1 LKQVLIRRG
10 SPVVADVPAPQV
22 SDNTILVQV
31 AFSLISSGTETASL
45 SSGSKSL
52 LRQTYE
58 EPAKIAR
65 GLQLIQQV
73 GIRRATAIVHG
84 ELEAARETGYSCSGT
99 VIACGRRIAG
109 FAPGDRVACAG
120 ANKANHAEIVA
131 IPQNLAVH
139 VPEGCDLE
147 SAASATIGA
156 IALQGVRRADVRLG
170 ESVAVIGLGL
180 IGQITVQLLKVSGC
194 RTVGMD
200 PDASRVRLANS
211 LGLTLGID
219 TESADPLQTI
229 LTFTEGRG
237 VDAVIIA
244 ASTESSNLIQQAMRM
259 VRKKGRV
266 VVVGSVPLELDRS
279 PWYEKEAD
287 LLISCS
293 YGPGRYDS
301 EYEENGRDYPYAYV
315 RWTENRNMSEYL
327 RLVSERKVNFKP
339 LIGNVWPLD
348 EASEAYSD
356 LKRNKH
362 VAVLLSGS
370 ARESTAGHE
379 TPPVAARPTV
389 SNGKIR
395 TGIVGPG
402 NFARAVHLP
411 NLERLHQV
419 FSISAVASRT
429 GANAMNVAKQYGAA
443 RISTSADELFQDPE
457 LDLIVISSRHNLHA
471 VLASSAASHGKSVLL
486 EKPAALTKPELD
498 HLIKAFQDSNTML
511 VVGFNRRFSP
521 FINEVKAV
529 TERRA
534 GPMFVSYRMNAGHIP
549 PESWIHGPEGGGRI
563 IGEACHI
570 FDLFNY
576 IVGGFPEEVTAV
588 PLRPFASYAA
598 VTDNFVA
605 TLRYS
610 EGSLCTLAY
619 TSIGSPELPK
629 ESMEIFFDGKSIV
642 LDDYRRLT
650 FYGCR
655 RKPANSAQ
663 PEKGHLEEL
672 QSIANYLGKKGPLP
686 MTLEEIEAATNLS
699 FIVDG
704 LVRTSSCVES

>member
-1 LKQVLIRRG
+1 
-10 SPVVADVPAPQV
+10 
-22 SDNTILVQV
+22 
-31 AFSLISSGTETASL
+31 
-45 SSGSKSL
+45 
-52 LRQTYE
+52 
-58 EPAKIAR
+58 
-65 GLQLIQQV
+65 
-73 GIRRATAIVHG
+73 
-84 ELEAARETGYSCSGT
+84 
-99 VIACGRRIAG
+99 
-109 FAPGDRVACAG
+109 
-120 ANKANHAEIVA
+120 
-131 IPQNLAVH
+131 
-139 VPEGCDLE
+139 
-147 SAASATIGA
+147 
-156 IALQGVRRADVRLG
+156 
-170 ESVAVIGLGL
+170 
-180 IGQITVQLLKVSGC
+180 
-194 RTVGMD
+194 
-200 PDASRVRLANS
+200 
-211 LGLTLGID
+211 
-219 TESADPLQTI
+219 
-229 LTFTEGRG
+229 
-237 VDAVIIA
+237 
-244 ASTESSNLIQQAMRM
+244 
-259 VRKKGRV
+259 
-266 VVVGSVPLELDRS
+266 
-279 PWYEKEAD
+279 
-287 LLISCS
+287 
-293 YGPGRYDS
+293 
-301 EYEENGRDYPYAYV
+301 
-315 RWTENRNMSEYL
+315 MSEYL
-327 RLVSERKVNFKP
+327 RLVSEGKVNFKP

-348 EASEAYSD
+348 EAPEAYSD

-379 TPPVAARPTV
+379 TQPVAARPTA

-411 NLERLHQV
+411 NLQRLHQV

-521 FINEVKAV
+521 FIHEVKAV

-588 PLRPFASYAA
+588 PLRPFASSAP

-672 QSIANYLGKKGPLP
+672 QSIADYFGKKGPLP

-699 FIVDG
+699 FIVDD
-704 LVRTSSCVES
+704 LVRSSSCVES